1 MDNSNLLS
9 EINDSL
15 IHSNNE
21 PVSVIIKRNE
31 ISKSTCSENFN
42 NKSIDDQ
49 SEKGVLN
56 QDNHQEKA
64 NTSSVNENASN
75 IEVLKSTFNNKST
88 DDQFERGVLKQDN
101 HTSQLS
107 EMPPKNT
114 PISTPENNKKNS
126 QFPSLASPRRSLH
139 QPNQEQPKQKKTQT
153 LITKE
158 NILSI
163 FIILISVM
171 CFSYFKK
178 ITSDE
183 TIKFDSNILEISSGQ
198 GQTKFDEKVKL
209 LKLKYPNLTSKFWA
223 NIESTYRHSI
233 VKSRDPSIVLI
244 ANEKSNSRLA
254 YNISFDILNLIKT
267 SIDNEKSNI
276 KNLIINS
283 SDLNSLNDPK
293 RVKIEID
300 DKLNNLFSNGQKVAL
315 IRNIEFI
322 PAEVMLLFM
331 SYGDDFANAK
341 YTGIIILMTLE
352 VDKLEVND
360 RDAFFKSSRQMTQYI
375 ESYLFNLW
383 SKFIGEDQLKP
394 IFTRIANNVIFV

>member
-1 MDNSNLLS
+1 MASNLS
-9 EINDSL
+9 EEKNKNIDSNSSINDSL
-15 IHSNNE
+15 SNQPMNKCNEEQNGNE
-21 PVSVIIKRNE
+21 PVSVNDKQDE
-31 ISKSTCSENFN
+31 ILESIFPENTN

-49 SEKGVLN
+49 SEKVALKH
-56 QDNHQEKA
+56 DDHQGKV
-64 NTSSVNENASN
+64 NTSQVNE
-75 IEVLKSTFNNKST
+75 K
-88 DDQFERGVLKQDN
+88 
-101 HTSQLS
+101 TSKYT
-107 EMPPKNT
+107 PNNT
-114 PISTPENNKKNS
+114 PVNNEQTNP
-126 QFPSLASPRRSLH
+126 FLPLASPRRSLH
-139 QPNQEQPKQKKTQT
+139 QPNQEQLKQKKTQT
-153 LITKE
+153 LIKKE
-158 NILSI
+158 NILSVL
-163 FIILISVM
+163 IIVMSVLYS
-171 CFSYFKK
+171 FSYFKK
-178 ITSDE
+178 MTSNE
-183 TIKFDSNILEISSGQ
+183 TINFDSNILEITPDQ
-198 GQTKFDEKVKL
+198 GQTTFDEKVKL
-209 LKLKYPNLTSKFWA
+209 LKLKYPNLTTKFWA

-244 ANEKSNSRLA
+244 ANEKSDSRLA

-300 DKLNNLFSNGQKVAL
+300 DKLNNLFSNGQKVVL

-360 RDAFFKSSRQMTQYI
+360 RDAFLKSSRQMTQHI
-375 ESYLFNLW
+375 ESYLFDLW